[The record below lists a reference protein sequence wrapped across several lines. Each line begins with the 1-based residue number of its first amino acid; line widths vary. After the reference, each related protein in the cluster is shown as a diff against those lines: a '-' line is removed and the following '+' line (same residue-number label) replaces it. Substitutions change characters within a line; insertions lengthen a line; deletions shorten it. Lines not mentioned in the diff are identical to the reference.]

1 MHVLQPTPNKKEL
14 KKNEFDVFDWSIP
27 GEENSFENQLR
38 RKQQIPSM
46 NIILSNKFNENISS
60 MNEYDVK
67 KDENQSRNKVMRD
80 ILKSTKKE
88 NINHGNF
95 AQI

>member
-38 RKQQIPSM
+38 RK
-46 NIILSNKFNENISS
+46 
-60 MNEYDVK
+60 
-67 KDENQSRNKVMRD
+67 
-80 ILKSTKKE
+80 
-88 NINHGNF
+88 
-95 AQI
+95 